1 MAKVVNLNGMT
12 IKVIDAQEKDAFL
25 TQDDKDMDI
34 RATAAVR
41 AALNK
46 AKICGKP
53 IARYDIRSPKEH
65 LLNMRTERKN
75 IINRFHL
82 DL

>member
-1 MAKVVNLNGMT
+1 MAKSVNLNGMK
-12 IKVIDAQEKDAFL
+12 IKVIDSQEKDSFL

-34 RATAAVR
+34 RANAAVK

-53 IARYDIRSPKEH
+53 IARYDTVTHRVYIENADGTIR
-65 LLNMRTERKN
+65 
-75 IINRFHL
+75 FV
-82 DL
+82 

>member
-12 IKVIDAQEKDAFL
+12 IKVINAQEKDAFL

-34 RATAAVR
+34 RATVAVR

-53 IARYDIRSPKEH
+53 IARYDMLTKRAYIENADGTIKYVE
-65 LLNMRTERKN
+65 
-75 IINRFHL
+75 
-82 DL
+82 

>member
-1 MAKVVNLNGMT
+1 MAKVVELNGMT
-12 IKVIDAQEKDAFL
+12 IKVIDSQEKDAFL

-34 RATAAVR
+34 RAIEAVR

-53 IARYDIRSPKEH
+53 IAHYDTVTHRAYIENADGTIRMVK
-65 LLNMRTERKN
+65 
-75 IINRFHL
+75 
-82 DL
+82 

>member
-1 MAKVVNLNGMT
+1 MDKVVNLNGMT

-53 IARYDIRSPKEH
+53 IARYDTVTHKAYIENADGSK
-65 LLNMRTERKN
+65 
-75 IINRFHL
+75 IYVG
-82 DL
+82 

>member
-1 MAKVVNLNGMT
+1 MAKVVSLNGMA
-12 IKVIDAQEKDAFL
+12 IKEIDAQEKDAFL

-34 RATAAVR
+34 SATAAVR

-53 IARYDIRSPKEH
+53 IARYDTVTHRAHIENADGTIKYVE
-65 LLNMRTERKN
+65 
-75 IINRFHL
+75 
-82 DL
+82 

>member
-1 MAKVVNLNGMT
+1 MAKVVNINGMT
-12 IKVIDAQEKDAFL
+12 INVIDAQEKDAFL

-46 AKICGKP
+46 AKICEKP
-53 IARYDIRSPKEH
+53 IARYDIVTHRAYIE
-65 LLNMRTERKN
+65 NADGT
-75 IINRFHL
+75 IRFVE
-82 DL
+82 

>member
-34 RATAAVR
+34 RAIEAVR

-46 AKICGKP
+46 AKICGNP
-53 IARYDIRSPKEH
+53 IARYDIVAHRAYIE
-65 LLNMRTERKN
+65 NADGTIR
-75 IINRFHL
+75 IIE
-82 DL
+82 

>member
-1 MAKVVNLNGMT
+1 MAKVVNLKGMT

-34 RATAAVR
+34 RATAAVSS
-41 AALNK
+41 ALNK

-53 IARYDIRSPKEH
+53 IARYDTVTHRVYIENADGTVRMVK
-65 LLNMRTERKN
+65 
-75 IINRFHL
+75 
-82 DL
+82 

>member
-1 MAKVVNLNGMT
+1 MAKVVYLNGMT
-12 IKVIDAQEKDAFL
+12 IRVIDAQEKDAFL

-34 RATAAVR
+34 RATAAVK

-53 IARYDIRSPKEH
+53 IARYDIVAHRAYIE
-65 LLNMRTERKN
+65 NADET
-75 IINRFHL
+75 IRFVE
-82 DL
+82 

>member
-1 MAKVVNLNGMT
+1 MAKVVNINGIA
-12 IKVIDAQEKDAFL
+12 IKVIDAQEKDALL

-53 IARYDIRSPKEH
+53 IAHYDIVTHRAY
-65 LLNMRTERKN
+65 
-75 IINRFHL
+75 I
-82 DL
+82 

>member
-1 MAKVVNLNGMT
+1 MSKVVNLNGMT

-25 TQDDKDMDI
+25 TQDDIDMDI
-34 RATAAVR
+34 RAKAAVK

-53 IARYDIRSPKEH
+53 IARYDMLTKRAYIENEDGTIKYVE
-65 LLNMRTERKN
+65 
-75 IINRFHL
+75 
-82 DL
+82 

>member
-46 AKICGKP
+46 AKICEKP
-53 IARYDIRSPKEH
+53 IARYDIVTHRAYIENADGSK
-65 LLNMRTERKN
+65 
-75 IINRFHL
+75 IYVG
-82 DL
+82 

>member
-46 AKICGKP
+46 TKICGKP
-53 IARYDIRSPKEH
+53 IC
-65 LLNMRTERKN
+65 
-75 IINRFHL
+75 
-82 DL
+82 

>member
-1 MAKVVNLNGMT
+1 MAKVVELNGMT
-12 IKVIDAQEKDAFL
+12 IKVIDSQEKDSFL
-25 TQDDKDMDI
+25 TQDDINMDI

-53 IARYDIRSPKEH
+53 IARYDIVTHRAYIENADGSK
-65 LLNMRTERKN
+65 
-75 IINRFHL
+75 IYVG
-82 DL
+82 

>member
-1 MAKVVNLNGMT
+1 MAKVVCLNGMA

-34 RATAAVR
+34 RATAAVKS
-41 AALNK
+41 ALNK

-53 IARYDIRSPKEH
+53 IARYDIVTHRAYIENADGTIRLVK
-65 LLNMRTERKN
+65 
-75 IINRFHL
+75 
-82 DL
+82 

>member
-12 IKVIDAQEKDAFL
+12 IKVIDSQEKDSFL
-25 TQDDKDMDI
+25 TQDDINMDI
-34 RATAAVR
+34 RANAAVK

-53 IARYDIRSPKEH
+53 IARYDIVTHRAYIE
-65 LLNMRTERKN
+65 NADGT
-75 IINRFHL
+75 IRFVE
-82 DL
+82 

>member
-1 MAKVVNLNGMT
+1 MAKVVELNGMT
-12 IKVIDAQEKDAFL
+12 IKVIDSQEKDAFL

-53 IARYDIRSPKEH
+53 IARYDIVTHRVFIEYVDGTIKYY
-65 LLNMRTERKN
+65 
-75 IINRFHL
+75 
-82 DL
+82 

>member
-1 MAKVVNLNGMT
+1 MAKVVNINGMA
-12 IKVIDAQEKDAFL
+12 IKVINAQEKDAFL
-25 TQDDKDMDI
+25 TQDDKNMDI

-53 IARYDIRSPKEH
+53 IARYDIVTHRVYIENADGTVRMVK
-65 LLNMRTERKN
+65 
-75 IINRFHL
+75 
-82 DL
+82 

>member
-1 MAKVVNLNGMT
+1 MAKVVNINGMA

-41 AALNK
+41 AALNNVSVNY
-46 AKICGKP
+46 G
-53 IARYDIRSPKEH
+53 
-65 LLNMRTERKN
+65 
-75 IINRFHL
+75 
-82 DL
+82 

>member
-34 RATAAVR
+34 RARGAVR

-46 AKICGKP
+46 AKFAESQLHVMILSLIERTLK
-53 IARYDIRSPKEH
+53 
-65 LLNMRTERKN
+65 MRMGR
-75 IINRFHL
+75 
-82 DL
+82 

>member
-1 MAKVVNLNGMT
+1 
-12 IKVIDAQEKDAFL
+12 
-25 TQDDKDMDI
+25 MDI

-53 IARYDIRSPKEH
+53 IARYDIVTHRAYIENADGTIRMVK
-65 LLNMRTERKN
+65 
-75 IINRFHL
+75 
-82 DL
+82 

>member
-12 IKVIDAQEKDAFL
+12 IRVIDAQEKDAFL

-34 RATAAVR
+34 RATAAVK

-53 IARYDIRSPKEH
+53 IARYDIITRRAYIE
-65 LLNMRTERKN
+65 NADGTIR
-75 IINRFHL
+75 IIE
-82 DL
+82 